1 MMRRNMT
8 QSLRPSWSFY
18 RTKHQQEF
26 ARFLQARGVDKSRHI
41 MSLTTIRAQALNLTM
56 RKKSRIIVGSLVERC
71 PSG

>member
-8 QSLRPSWSFY
+8 QSLRLIWSFY
-18 RTKHQQEF
+18 RAKHPQSF
-26 ARFLQARGVDKSRHI
+26 VRFLLPKGVDKSRHI
-41 MSLTTIRAQALNLTM
+41 MFLTTIRAQALNLTM